1 MLKKAGIIVAVAAA
15 GVLAV
20 SPLAFATSPG
30 EHGHGNG
37 HGNGHGHHNGSDH
50 SRVDV
55 DYTSIERD
63 NMTNDC
69 EFGQAG
75 PDVDST
81 VAGGSSLLGILNP
94 VIGVVAPV
102 TTQVSA
108 LNCTNIGI
116 SDVIDLDSNNDSR
129 TVERNSIEDSFNYDD

>member
-1 MLKKAGIIVAVAAA
+1 MLKKAGIVVAVAAA

-30 EHGHGNG
+30 EHRPGDGHD
-37 HGNGHGHHNGSDH
+37 HRNGSDR
-50 SRVDV
+50 SQVDV
-55 DYTSIERD
+55 DYTSIQRD
-63 NMTNDC
+63 NLTNDC
-69 EFGQAG
+69 QFGQAG

-94 VIGVVAPV
+94 VIGLVAPI
-102 TTQVSA
+102 TAQVNA

-116 SDVIDLDSNNDSR
+116 SDVIDFGSNNDTTTSER
-129 TVERNSIEDSFNYDD
+129 TEVEGSFNTDIDD